1 MRNLVLAL
9 PPLAVCLEMRGLG
22 EAAYRALTA
31 PGTAL
36 LITGGAYVVS
46 HSSSVSCGGGGG
58 GVISVEWPG
67 PCWLS
72 SLLYP
77 IVGTQEDHATT

>member
-1 MRNLVLAL
+1 MRNLILAL

-22 EAAYRALTA
+22 GQLTGPSLLQAL
-31 PGTAL
+31 PCSL
-36 LITGGAYVVS
+36 LEVPMSFLIHLLSGVGGE
-46 HSSSVSCGGGGG
+46 
-58 GVISVEWPG
+58 VISVEWPG
-67 PCWLS
+67 PCWLN